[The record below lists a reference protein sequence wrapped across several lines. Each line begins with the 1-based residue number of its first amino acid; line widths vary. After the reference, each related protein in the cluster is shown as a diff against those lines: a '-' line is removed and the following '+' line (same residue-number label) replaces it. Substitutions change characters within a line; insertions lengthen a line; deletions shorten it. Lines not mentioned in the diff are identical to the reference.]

1 MVAPCELAH
10 CAPAVD
16 DVHCYT
22 LPEGC
27 HLRNSRAACRLSRDC
42 LWDAGVCQTREVTG
56 PQHARWIALG
66 VLGAGALA
74 LTIGLAVRWSR
85 LRRRSV
91 RDLASP
97 PGDRL

>member
-1 MVAPCELAH
+1 VAPCELAH

-27 HLRNSRAACRLSRDC
+27 QLRSSRAACRLARNC
-42 LWDAGVCQTREVTG
+42 LWDGGVCRTREITG

-66 VLGAGALA
+66 VLGAATLGLA
-74 LTIGLAVRWSR
+74 IGLAVRWSQ
-85 LRRRSV
+85 LRRRTL
-91 RDLASP
+91 RDLPVPS
-97 PGDRL
+97 GDQL